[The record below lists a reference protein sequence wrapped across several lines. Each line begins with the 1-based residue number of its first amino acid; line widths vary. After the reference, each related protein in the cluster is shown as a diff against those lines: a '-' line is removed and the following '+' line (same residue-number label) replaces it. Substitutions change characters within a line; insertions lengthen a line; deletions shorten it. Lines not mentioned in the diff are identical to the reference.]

1 MLIYIEFSDLTI
13 KHKYFEINTI
23 VLYIEKSPIFSKKNS
38 REFFLVET
46 DL

>member
-1 MLIYIEFSDLTI
+1 MFIYIEFSDLTI

-23 VLYIEKSPIFSKKNS
+23 VLYIEKSPIFNKRFSS
-38 REFFLVET
+38 FFPVET